1 MTSTNPRRI
10 LRLPEVMQ
18 MTGRG
23 RVSIYN
29 DMKAGLFPASRK
41 IGARAV
47 GWDNQE
53 VEAWIASKLEVRA

>member
-1 MTSTNPRRI
+1 MTSTTPRRI

-29 DMKAGLFPASRK
+29 DMKTGTFPASRK

-47 GWDNQE
+47 GWDSLE
-53 VEAWIASKLEVRA
+53 VETWIAAKLGVQA